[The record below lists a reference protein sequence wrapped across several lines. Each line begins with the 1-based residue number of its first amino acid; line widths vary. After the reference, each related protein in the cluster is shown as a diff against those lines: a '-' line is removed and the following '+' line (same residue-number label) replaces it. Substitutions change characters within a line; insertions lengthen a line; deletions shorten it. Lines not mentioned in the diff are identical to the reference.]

1 MFSGLGYLWRA
12 YIYCRSLFL
21 SLYSRF
27 FFLFCEEGNMETETE
42 RLTGGCRHKRKVG
55 RKRVKDGGWGG
66 GGGGERT
73 SSRDKLED
81 HCFLCTPPVKLPS
94 QAECM
99 CTHTHIHTLLHFS
112 PPLST
117 TPPSLSVSIH
127 PLAAAAG
134 SPGR

>member
-55 RKRVKDGGWGG
+55 RKRELKMGAGAEEGGRKDEQQRQIG
-66 GGGGERT
+66 RSLLFMHP
-73 SSRDKLED
+73 SSE
-81 HCFLCTPPVKLPS
+81 TPQPGRMH
-94 QAECM
+94 AH
-99 CTHTHIHTLLHFS
+99 THTHTLLHFS

-117 TPPSLSVSIH
+117 TPPSLSVSIN